1 MITWYKVCHTGGLE
15 DVTASKTEQLE
26 PFKLDFAL
34 FWISQ
39 CRNNYKIAFQEW
51 CMTVTF
57 VAKGLL
63 QTFSSCNI
71 SREVLSFVGSFFS
84 PLQIHALITGPFDT
98 PYEGGFYYFLI
109 RCPPDYPIRP
119 PRVKLMTTGGGQ
131 VRFNPNLYRNGKVCL
146 SILG

>member
-1 MITWYKVCHTGGLE
+1 MLE
-15 DVTASKTEQLE
+15 LH
-26 PFKLDFAL
+26 LAL
-34 FWISQ
+34 ALWGF
-39 CRNNYKIAFQEW
+39 
-51 CMTVTF
+51 F
-57 VAKGLL
+57 V
-63 QTFSSCNI
+63 SP
-71 SREVLSFVGSFFS
+71 VLSDLPQAFITQWVKSNHEMIVKLFFFL
-84 PLQIHALITGPFDT
+84 LQIHALITGPFDT